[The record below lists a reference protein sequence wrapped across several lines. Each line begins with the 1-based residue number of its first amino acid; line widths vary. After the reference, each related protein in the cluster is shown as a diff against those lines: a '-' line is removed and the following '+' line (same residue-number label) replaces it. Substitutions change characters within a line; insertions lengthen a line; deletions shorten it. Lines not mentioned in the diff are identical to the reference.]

1 MVHFD
6 CCLIKNG
13 TIIHSRNLDFEEPS
27 IMRKVVYRA
36 IFKKNGLYS
45 FDAVMF
51 AGTVG
56 IYTGMKKGSFSV
68 SEN

>member
-1 MVHFD
+1 MS
-6 CCLIKNG
+6 NG

-27 IMRKVVYRA
+27 AMRNIVFRA
-36 IFKKNGLYS
+36 EFIKNGSYL
-45 FDAVMF
+45 FDSVMF

-56 IYTGMKKGSFSV
+56 VYTGTKRGAFSV